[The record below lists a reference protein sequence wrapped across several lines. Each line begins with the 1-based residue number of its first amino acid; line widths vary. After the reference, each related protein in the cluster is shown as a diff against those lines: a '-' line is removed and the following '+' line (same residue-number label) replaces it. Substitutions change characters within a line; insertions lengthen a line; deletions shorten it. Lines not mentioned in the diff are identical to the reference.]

1 MHSDL
6 TPETTTP
13 SHEEEM
19 PQPDA
24 QQEVRQKKPFV
35 QPALIRHDTLP
46 AVTTGFFGTFS
57 P

>member
-1 MHSDL
+1 MPSDL

-13 SHEEEM
+13 SCEEEM
-19 PQPDA
+19 CHPDA
-24 QQEVRQKKPFV
+24 HQKAGPKKPFV
-35 QPALIRHDTLP
+35 PPALIRHDTLP